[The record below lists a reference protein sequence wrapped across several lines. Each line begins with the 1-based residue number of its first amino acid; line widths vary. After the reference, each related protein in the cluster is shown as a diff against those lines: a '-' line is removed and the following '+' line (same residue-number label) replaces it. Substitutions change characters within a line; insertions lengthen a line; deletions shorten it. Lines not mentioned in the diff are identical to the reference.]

1 MYPNKTTNANKVRSE
16 GIAMAQCISFHMY
29 SCRTCLALVIAPGR
43 VTLFMLGIGHVRS
56 VHVRQSTAS
65 CMHIHRGHTSC
76 MTRSMTSRDGRD
88 VADQARYM
96 LQGQEFEISADTD

>member
-1 MYPNKTTNANKVRSE
+1 MLKGMHDPHNSSPSTRALSVASLTP
-16 GIAMAQCISFHMY
+16 MY

-65 CMHIHRGHTSC
+65 CMYSHRGHTSC
-76 MTRSMTSRDGRD
+76 MARSTTSRNGRAI
-88 VADQARYM
+88 ADQARYM
-96 LQGQEFEISADTD
+96 LQGQEISADTD